1 MNFLLLSSTRL
12 QDADCFF
19 LKKAELEAKVES
31 LKEEVDFLRMLY
43 EEVRSL
49 PVAAVVCI
57 SQSSLGAVCPNRK
70 GQKG

>member
-1 MNFLLLSSTRL
+1 M
-12 QDADCFF
+12 
-19 LKKAELEAKVES
+19 ES

-70 GQKG
+70 GKKG